1 MRCLI
6 EWLRNHGVRRGGI
19 LDRVVLY
26 FESRSTLP
34 DVAHYAFCAT
44 SHCAIARRIV
54 NTNGERKQR
63 TKRNDS
69 RGENRE
75 RKGRRKGNEGKG
87 QEMKEDRPGKRG
99 N

>member
-1 MRCLI
+1 MR
-6 EWLRNHGVRRGGI
+6 GGGI

-26 FESRSTLP
+26 FESRSTLR

-44 SHCAIARRIV
+44 SHCAIAKRIV

-75 RKGRRKGNEGKG
+75 GERKGRGKGNEGKK
-87 QEMKEDRPGKRG
+87 QEMNEDRRG